1 MLGIFLHKQISTE
14 SLYVD
19 RAFIMIDN
27 KKRKE
32 EKTNVH
38 QSERYFKKP
47 RL

>member
-1 MLGIFLHKQISTE
+1 MLGIFLHEQISTE

-27 KKRKE
+27 KERKE
-32 EKTNVH
+32 EKINVH
-38 QSERYFKKP
+38 QSKRYFKKS